1 MIKASLSIILLM
13 ISLIAGAQTVNNQN
27 KKPVLNEQ
35 SVVRGEDGQVY
46 PASIWK
52 KLVQAGKYAIKS
64 RNTSTETGQPEWVVY
79 ELTAEHAKAILE
91 KMAKPRQSESFVA
104 GEKFQGFRTSD
115 INGNKFDLR
124 NTVGKVIVLN
134 FWFINCPPCKTEI
147 PDLNKLTETY
157 KDKDVIFLA
166 VALDPKYDLK
176 DFLKTNPFSY
186 NIIDSGRFIADKY
199 GVKGYPTHVVIDK
212 TGIIKF
218 STLGL
223 APNTIA
229 WIQKSIDESL
239 AVN

>member
-35 SVVRGEDGQVY
+35 SVVRGEDGQVR

-52 KLVQAGKYAIKS
+52 KLVQTGKYAIKS

-147 PDLNKLTETY
+147 PDLNKLSETY

-186 NIIDSGRFIADKY
+186 NIIDGGRFIADKY